1 MSILNFKEKLNNS
14 FEQANS
20 KELTNGKAISFDYK
34 QQNLNKILTN
44 GLPTFK
50 SENWK
55 YTNLN
60 FLNSLDFEFAKDNQ
74 LLKSES
80 ISQKY
85 KGIVLNNGKFDE
97 NLSDLTNLNNSVEIH
112 NLIDSNLFSS
122 EEIRNH
128 FIEFD
133 KIENNPFININNVFL
148 NGGIIIKVT
157 KNKII
162 EEEIQIFH
170 LISQNSDSTKSVFS
184 NSKVLIIAE
193 ENSSCKIVEKIIA
206 LDATSSISNC
216 LTKVELAQNSQVKH
230 YLIQSDNKNLY
241 SNNFTI
247 ASQSKDSNFTNYT
260 ITLSGKFVRNDL
272 HAILNGSN
280 SESHFYGFYY
290 ADQQSL
296 VDNHTFVDHA
306 VEKCQ
311 SNELYKGILNDRA
324 IGVFNGKI
332 MVRQDAQET
341 NAYQSSKNILLSDDA
356 KMNSK
361 PELEIYADNVKCS
374 HGASTGTIDPDQLFY
389 LKARGI
395 GEKLANSLLLQA
407 FANDVI
413 SKIEIVELKN
423 DLEDKLSGKFLNF

>member
-80 ISQKY
+80 IPQKY

-112 NLIDSNLFSS
+112 NLIDPNNFSS

-133 KIENNPFININNVFL
+133 KIENNPFININNAFL
-148 NGGIIIKVT
+148 NGGIVIKIA

-184 NSKVLIIAE
+184 NSKILIIAE
-193 ENSSCKIVEKIIA
+193 ENSYCKIVEKIIA
-206 LDATSSISNC
+206 LDETSSISNS

-324 IGVFNGKI
+324 VGVFNGKI

-423 DLEDKLSGKFLNF
+423 DLEVKLSGKFLNF